1 MPNLG
6 LDLDLEHDK
15 ALRTARFLLDLGHDP
30 ETVYASDLIPTS
42 LRDWVRGKLT
52 EEANRTFERVRVISA
67 AESEHDWVAALER
80 STWHYWPTLRR
91 FLLGKKNWPRDTVS
105 SLDDASDRILAK
117 LAHPSTEEFDIRGLV
132 LGYVQSGKTANFT
145 AVIAKAADAG
155 YKLVVVLSGI
165 DNGLRR
171 QTQLR
176 LNRELTGY
184 PGNPPHAVE
193 QPPVGKQWHQFTTDT
208 LDGDFNRGRAN
219 TAALQGSQPVL
230 LVVKKNG
237 HVLRRLKAWFEEASE
252 EMRRGLPALFIDDEA
267 DQASVD
273 TKGSYQQQEG
283 FDEND
288 PNFEEPAVINRLVRG
303 LLNLFPRRAYIA
315 YTATPFANVLIPHDN
330 YGGAAGDDLY
340 PRDFLIDLP
349 KPRGY
354 FGTEEFFGR
363 IDPASGE
370 NVQGLDVLR
379 DVPDAEVVQLLGNND
394 LVPSL
399 EEALHAFMLAG
410 AARAQRGKPDAAC
423 TMLVHTTQR
432 IADQTPTRDL
442 IERRFNE
449 LKDEWR
455 YDRHNGLREV
465 LKKLWD
471 EDFKPNTLGVDP
483 GKVVEFEDIES
494 LIFPFAKAV
503 EVLEINSEKGDV
515 LDFDLHPSLKA
526 IAIGGNKLA
535 RGLTLEGLL
544 VSYFARQSPQYDTL
558 LQMARWYG
566 YRGGYEDLTRIYT
579 TGTLQGWFADLALV
593 EHRLRED
600 IRMYEMVPGLTPRD
614 VGVRILSHPSMQ
626 VTSALKRRNAVA
638 TQVSQS
644 YSGALEQTFRFPLDD
659 EDRLALLCE
668 RNRSTV
674 HDFLTEL
681 GIPAGTTQFGPLWE
695 GVQSSNVV
703 RLLRKFDVVSEASGL
718 SPELIAAW
726 IEQQNIDG
734 NVTHWSVLIRGR
746 ESENPALGVP
756 TWLPPSIGPVWNIAR
771 SRIGTSNSL
780 GVITSPGDEAFGLT
794 DDERLEMQRKLQS
807 GEQTDENR
815 AARLSRATSRGLL
828 IFYPISKF
836 SGHDGSKPGKS
847 RQPIYAE
854 PRSAMAKELI
864 GMAVSLPKVDRERPA
879 EAYLEGTARW
889 RPVI

>member
-1 MPNLG
+1 MSNL
-6 LDLDLEHDK
+6 DADHDR
-15 ALRTARFLLDLGHDP
+15 ALATARVLLDLGHPP
-30 ETVYASDLIPTS
+30 ETVYANELIPAH
-42 LRDWVRGKLT
+42 LREWVRGKLT

-67 AESEHDWVAALER
+67 AETEHDWVAALDR

-91 FLLGKKNWPRDTVS
+91 HLLVKKKWPRDTIS
-105 SLDDASDRILAK
+105 SLDDASDSILSK
-117 LAHPSTEEFDIRGLV
+117 LAPPSTDEFDIRGLV
-132 LGYVQSGKTANFT
+132 LGHVQSGKTANFT

-155 YKLVVVLSGI
+155 YKLVVVFSGI

-193 QPPVGKQWHQFTTDT
+193 QPPVGRQWHQFTTDT

-237 HVLRRLKAWFEEASE
+237 AVLRRLKAWFEEASE
-252 EMRRGLPALFIDDEA
+252 DMRKGLPALFIDDEA

-273 TKGSYQQQEG
+273 TRGSYQQEDG
-283 FDEND
+283 FDPND
-288 PNFEEPAVINRLVRG
+288 PNFEEPAVINRLIRG

-330 YGGAAGDDLY
+330 FGGLAGDDLY

-363 IDPASGE
+363 FDPASGE
-370 NVQGLDVLR
+370 SVPGLDILR
-379 DVPDAEVVQLLGNND
+379 DVPDAEVQQLLVNNE
-394 LVPSL
+394 LTPSL
-399 EEALHAFMLAG
+399 EESLQAFMLAG
-410 AARAQRGKPDAAC
+410 AARAHRGQADAPC

-432 IADQTPTRDL
+432 IAGQTPTRDL
-442 IERRFNE
+442 IEARFGE

-455 YDRHNGLREV
+455 YDRHNGLRDK
-465 LKKLWD
+465 LKRLWD
-471 EDFKPNTLGVDP
+471 EDFKPTTLGVDASR
-483 GKVVEFEDIES
+483 VVEFDDIEDY
-494 LIFPFAKAV
+494 IATFAKAV
-503 EVLEINSEKGDV
+503 QVREINSERGDV
-515 LDFDLHPSLKA
+515 LDFDLEPSLKA

-593 EHRLRED
+593 EHRLRQD
-600 IRMYEMVPGLTPRD
+600 IRMYDMVPGLSPRE
-614 VGVRILSHPSMQ
+614 VGVRILRHPSMQ
-626 VTSALKRRNAVA
+626 VTSSLKRRHAIA
-638 TQVSQS
+638 TQISQS
-644 YSGALEQTFRFPLDD
+644 YSGELEQTFRFPLND
-659 EDRLALLCE
+659 EERLALLCE

-674 HDFLTEL
+674 HEFLTDI
-681 GIPAGTTQFGPLWE
+681 GTPAQQTQFGPLWE
-695 GVQSSNVV
+695 AVEASAVV
-703 RLLRKFDVVSEASGL
+703 RLLRAFDVVPEAAGL

-734 NVTHWSVLIRGR
+734 DVTSWAVLVRGR
-746 ESENPALGVP
+746 ERESPALGAP
-756 TWLPPSIGPVWNIAR
+756 TWLPAGLGPVWSIAR
-771 SRIGTSNSL
+771 SRIGSSNSL
-780 GVITSPGDEAFGLT
+780 GVITTPGDEAFGLT
-794 DDERLEMQRKLQS
+794 ADERVEMQRKLQS

-815 AARLSRATSRGLL
+815 AARLSRSTQRGLL
-828 IFYPISKF
+828 IFYPISRS
-836 SGHDGSKPGKS
+836 SGHDGSKLGKS
-847 RQPIYAE
+847 RRPIYVD
-854 PRSAMAKELI
+854 PQSVTAKDLI
-864 GMAVSLPKVDRERPA
+864 GLAVSLPKVNRERPA
-879 EAYLEGTARW
+879 EAFLEGTARW

>member
-1 MPNLG
+1 MA
-6 LDLDLEHDK
+6 DLDPEHEK

-30 ETVYASDLIPTS
+30 EAVYANELIPAN
-42 LRDWVRGKLT
+42 LREWVRGKLT
-52 EEANRTFERVRVISA
+52 DEQNRTFERVRVISA
-67 AESEHDWVAALER
+67 AESEHDWVAALDR
-80 STWHYWPTLRR
+80 TAWHYWPTLRR
-91 FLLGKKNWPRDTVS
+91 FLLGKKNWPRDTVA
-105 SLDDASDRILAK
+105 SLDDASDSILSK
-117 LAHPSTEEFDIRGLV
+117 LAHPATDEFDIRGLV

-155 YKLVVVLSGI
+155 YKLVVVFSGI

-184 PGNPPHAVE
+184 PGNPPNAVE

-237 HVLRRLKAWFEEASE
+237 AVLRRLQAWFEEASE
-252 EMRRGLPALFIDDEA
+252 DMRRGLPALFIDDEA

-273 TKGSYQQQEG
+273 TKGSYQQEEG
-283 FDEND
+283 FDPND
-288 PNFEEPAVINRLVRG
+288 PNFEEPAVINRRIRS
-303 LLNLFPRRAYIA
+303 LLNLFPRRAYVA

-330 YGGAAGDDLY
+330 YGGAVGDDLY

-363 IDPASGE
+363 FDPASGE
-370 NVQGLDVLR
+370 SVPGLDVLR
-379 DVPDAEVVQLLGNND
+379 DVPDGEVSQLLGNNEV
-394 LVPSL
+394 VPSL
-399 EEALHAFMLAG
+399 EEALCAFMLAG
-410 AARAQRGKPDAAC
+410 AARAQRGKADAPC

-432 IADQTPTRDL
+432 IADQSPTRDL
-442 IERRFNE
+442 IEGRFNE

-455 YDRHNGLREV
+455 YDRHNGLRDK
-465 LKKLWD
+465 LKKLWE
-471 EDFKPNTLGVDP
+471 EDFKPTTADVDA
-483 GKVVEFEDIES
+483 GKVVEFEAIEEH
-494 LIFPFAKAV
+494 IFPFAKV
-503 EVLEINSEKGDV
+503 VDVLEINSERGDV
-515 LDFDLHPSLKA
+515 LDFDLNPSLKA

-544 VSYFARQSPQYDTL
+544 ISYFARQSPQYDTL

-593 EHRLRED
+593 EHRLRQD
-600 IRMYEMVPGLTPRD
+600 IRMYEMVPGLTPRE

-626 VTSALKRRNAVA
+626 VTSALKRRHAVA

-644 YSGALEQTFRFPLDD
+644 YSGELEQTFRFPLND
-659 EDRLALLCE
+659 EERLALLCE

-674 HDFLTEL
+674 HDFLATL
-681 GIPAGTTQFGPLWE
+681 GKPVQTTQFGPLWE
-695 GVQSSNVV
+695 GVQSSGVV
-703 RLLRKFDVVSEASGL
+703 QLLRQFDYVPEASGL

-726 IEQQNIDG
+726 IEQQNMDG
-734 NVTHWSVLIRGR
+734 DATHWSILVRGR
-746 ESENPALGVP
+746 EKESPELKAA
-756 TWLPPSIGPVWNIAR
+756 TWLPAGLAPVWSIAR
-771 SRIGTSNSL
+771 TRIGSSNSL
-780 GVITSPGDEAFGLT
+780 GVITTPGDEAFGLT
-794 DDERLEMQRKLQS
+794 ADELLEMKRKLQT

-815 AARLSRATSRGLL
+815 AARLSRASSRGLL

-836 SGHDGSKPGKS
+836 SGHDGSKLGKS
-847 RQPIYAE
+847 RQPIYAD
-854 PRSAMAKELI
+854 PRSPTAKDII
-864 GMAVSLPKVDRERPA
+864 GMAVSLPKVTRERPA

>member
-1 MPNLG
+1 MEDIGP
-6 LDLDLEHDK
+6 EHEK
-15 ALRTARFLLDLGHDP
+15 ALRTARFLLDMEHDP
-30 ETVYASDLIPTS
+30 QTVYASELIPDR
-42 LRDWVRGKLT
+42 LRDWVKGKLT
-52 EEANRTFERVRVISA
+52 EEKNRTFERVRIISA
-67 AESEHDWVAALER
+67 AESERDWATTIDR
-80 STWHYWPTLRR
+80 NSWHYWPTLRR

-105 SLDDASDRILAK
+105 SLDDASDRILER
-117 LAHPSTEEFDIRGLV
+117 LADPTTDEFDIRGLV

-155 YKLVVVLSGI
+155 YKLVVVFSGI

-184 PGNPPHAVE
+184 PGDPPNAVE
-193 QPPVGKQWHQFTTDT
+193 QPPVGKQWHQFTTDA

-237 HVLRRLKAWFEEASE
+237 AVLKRLQAWFEEASE
-252 EMRRGLPALFIDDEA
+252 DMRRALPALFIDDEA

-273 TKGSYQQQEG
+273 TKGSYQQEEG
-283 FDEND
+283 FDAND
-288 PNFEEPAVINRLVRG
+288 PDFDEPAVINRRIRS
-303 LLNLFPRRAYIA
+303 LLNLFPRRVYIA

-330 YGGAAGDDLY
+330 YGGSVGDDLY
-340 PRDFLIDLP
+340 PRDFIVDLP
-349 KPRGY
+349 KPREY

-363 IDPASGE
+363 LDPESGE
-370 NVQGLDVLR
+370 EVPGLDVLR
-379 DVPDAEVVQLLGNND
+379 DVPDSEVAQLIGNNE

-399 EEALHAFMLAG
+399 EEALCAFLLSG
-410 AARAQRGKPDAAC
+410 AARAQRGKAGAPC

-432 IADQTPTRDL
+432 IADQTPTRQL
-442 IERRFNE
+442 IESRFNE

-455 YDRHNGLREV
+455 YDKHNGLRDR
-465 LKKLWD
+465 LKALWD
-471 EDFKPNTLGVDP
+471 TDFTPATKEVDEQRL
-483 GKVVEFEDIES
+483 VDFEAIEGYIHS
-494 LIFPFAKAV
+494 FAKAV
-503 EVLEINSEKGDV
+503 EVLEINSERGDV

-593 EHRLRED
+593 EHRLRQD
-600 IRMYEMVPGLTPRD
+600 IRMYEMVPGLRPSE

-626 VTSALKRRNAVA
+626 VTSALKRRHAIA

-644 YSGALEQTFRFPLDD
+644 YSGELEQTFRFPLND
-659 EDRLALLCE
+659 EERLALLCE
-668 RNRSTV
+668 RNRVTAHS
-674 HDFLTEL
+674 FLASL
-681 GIPAGTTQFGPLWE
+681 GRPNQSTQFGPLWV
-695 GVQSSNVV
+695 GVQSSSVV
-703 RLLRKFDVVSEASGL
+703 QLLRQFDYVPEASGL

-726 IEQQNIDG
+726 IEKQNTDG
-734 NVTHWSVLIRGR
+734 DVTDWSVFVRGR
-746 ESENPALGVP
+746 EKESNELGSASWVP
-756 TWLPPSIGPVWNIAR
+756 TEAGPVWSIAR
-771 SRIGTSNSL
+771 TRIGTSNSL
-780 GVITSPGDEAFGLT
+780 GVITTPGDEAFGLT
-794 DDERLEMQRKLQS
+794 EEERTEMQRKLQS

-815 AARLSRATSRGLL
+815 AARLSRRSTRGLL

-836 SGHDGSKPGKS
+836 SGHGGSKLGKS
-847 RQPIYAE
+847 RRPIYPD
-854 PRSAMAKELI
+854 PRSAMAKDLI
-864 GMAVSLPKVDRERPA
+864 GLAMSLPKVKRERPA
-879 EAYLEGTARW
+879 LAYVEGTARW

>member
-1 MPNLG
+1 MT
-6 LDLDLEHDK
+6 DLDHEHNK
-15 ALRTARFLLDLGHDP
+15 ALSTARFLLDLGHAP
-30 ETVYASDLIPTS
+30 EAVYASDLIPAY
-42 LRDWVRGKLT
+42 LREWVRGRLT
-52 EEANRTFERVRVISA
+52 EEANRTFEKVRIISA
-67 AESEHDWVAALER
+67 AESEHDWVADLDR
-80 STWHYWPTLRR
+80 NTWHYWPALRV

-117 LAHPSTEEFDIRGLV
+117 LAPPTTGEFDIRGLV

-155 YKLVVVLSGI
+155 YKLVVVFSGI

-193 QPPVGKQWHQFTTDT
+193 QPPVGRQWHQFTTDT
-208 LDGDFNRGRAN
+208 LDGDFNRGLAN

-237 HVLRRLKAWFEEASE
+237 SVLRRLKAWFEEASE

-273 TKGSYQQQEG
+273 TKGSYQQEDG
-283 FDEND
+283 FNEND
-288 PNFEEPAVINRLVRG
+288 PNFDEPAVINRLVRG
-303 LLNLFPRRAYIA
+303 LLNLFPKRAYIA

-363 IDPASGE
+363 FDPASGE
-370 NVQGLDVLR
+370 SVPGMDVLR
-379 DVPDAEVVQLLGNND
+379 DVPDAEVSQLVVNNE
-394 LVPSL
+394 LTPSL
-399 EEALHAFMLAG
+399 EEALHAFVLAG
-410 AARAQRGKPDAAC
+410 AARAQRGKPQAPC

-442 IERRFNE
+442 IESQVQEF
-449 LKDEWR
+449 KDEWR
-455 YDRHNGLREV
+455 YDKHNGLRDK

-471 EDFKPNTLGVDP
+471 EDFKPTTQDIDP
-483 GKVVEFEDIES
+483 AKVVEFEDVEGHIS
-494 LIFPFAKAV
+494 VFAKAV
-503 EVLEINSEKGDV
+503 EVLEINSERGDV
-515 LDFDLHPSLKA
+515 LDFDLNPTLKA

-593 EHRLRED
+593 EHRLRQD
-600 IRMYEMVPGLTPRD
+600 IRMYEMVPGLSPRD
-614 VGVRILSHPSMQ
+614 VGVRIMRHPSMQ
-626 VTSALKRRNAVA
+626 VTSALKRRHAIA

-644 YSGALEQTFRFPLDD
+644 YSGELEQTFRFPLTD
-659 EDRLALLCE
+659 EERMALLCE
-668 RNRSTV
+668 RNRTAV
-674 HDFLTEL
+674 HDFLSQL
-681 GIPAGTTQFGPLWE
+681 GAPAQTTQFGPIWDR
-695 GVQSSNVV
+695 VQASSVV
-703 RLLRKFDVVSEASGL
+703 QLLRGFDVVPEASGL
-718 SPELIAAW
+718 SPELIAVW

-734 NVTHWSVLIRGR
+734 EVTHWSVLVRGR
-746 ESENPALGVP
+746 EDENKALGAA
-756 TWLPPSIGPVWNIAR
+756 TWLPAGVGPVWNIAR
-771 SRIGTSNSL
+771 TRIGSSNSL
-780 GVITSPGDEAFGLT
+780 GVITTPGDEAFGLT
-794 DDERLEMQRKLQS
+794 DDEHLEMKRKLQS
-807 GEQTDENR
+807 GEQTDQNR
-815 AARLSRATSRGLL
+815 AARLSRSAATGLL

-836 SGHDGSKPGKS
+836 SGHDGSKLGKS
-847 RQPIYAE
+847 RQPLYAD
-854 PRSAMAKELI
+854 PKSVTAKDLI
-864 GMAVSLPKVDRERPA
+864 GLAVSLPKVNREKPA
-879 EAYLEGTARW
+879 EAYLEGTSRW

>member
-1 MPNLG
+1 MP
-6 LDLDLEHDK
+6 DLDAEHEK
-15 ALRTARFLLDLGHDP
+15 ALSTARVLLDLGHPP
-30 ETVYASDLIPTS
+30 EAIYANELIPTY
-42 LRDWVRGKLT
+42 LREWVRGKLT
-52 EEANRTFERVRVISA
+52 EEANRTFERVRIIST
-67 AESEHDWVAALER
+67 AESENDWVAALDR
-80 STWHYWPTLRR
+80 GSWHYWPTLRR
-91 FLLGKKNWPRDTVS
+91 FLLVKKKWPRDTIS

-117 LAHPSTEEFDIRGLV
+117 LAPPSTDEFDIRGLV

-155 YKLVVVLSGI
+155 YKLVVVFSGI

-184 PGNPPHAVE
+184 PGNPSHAVE

-237 HVLRRLKAWFEEASE
+237 AVLRRLQAWFEEASE

-273 TKGSYQQQEG
+273 TRGSYQQEEG
-283 FDEND
+283 FDPND
-288 PNFEEPAVINRLVRG
+288 PNFEEPAVINRLIRG

-363 IDPASGE
+363 FDPASGE
-370 NVQGLDVLR
+370 SVAGLDVLR
-379 DVPDAEVVQLLGNND
+379 DVPDAEVAQLLGNNE
-394 LVPSL
+394 LPPSL
-399 EEALHAFMLAG
+399 EEALLAFMLAG
-410 AARAQRGKPDAAC
+410 AARAQRGKPDAPC

-432 IADQTPTRDL
+432 IADQSPTHDL
-442 IERRFNE
+442 IERRFEE
-449 LKDEWR
+449 LRDEWR
-455 YDRHNGLREV
+455 YDKQHGLRDR

-471 EDFKPNTLGVDP
+471 EDFKPTTSEVD
-483 GKVVEFEDIES
+483 GTRVVEFEEIEGH
-494 LIFPFAKAV
+494 LAAFAKAV
-503 EVLEINSEKGDV
+503 QVREINSDRGDV
-515 LDFDLHPSLKA
+515 LDFDLEPTLKA

-593 EHRLRED
+593 EHRLRQD
-600 IRMYEMVPGLTPRD
+600 IRMYEMVPGLSPRD
-614 VGVRILSHPSMQ
+614 VGVRILRHPSMQ
-626 VTSALKRRNAVA
+626 VTSVLKRRHAVA

-644 YSGALEQTFRFPLDD
+644 YSGELEQTFRFPLND
-659 EDRLALLCE
+659 EERLALLCE
-668 RNRSTV
+668 RNRTTV
-674 HDFLTEL
+674 HEFLTEI
-681 GIPAGTTQFGPLWE
+681 GAPSEKTQFGPLWE
-695 GVQSSNVV
+695 SVQALSVV
-703 RLLRKFDVVSEASGL
+703 QLLRAFDVVPEAAGL

-734 NVTHWSVLIRGR
+734 DVTHWSVLVRGR
-746 ESENPALGVP
+746 ESESPALGAP
-756 TWLPPSIGPVWNIAR
+756 TWLPTGIGPVWSIAR
-771 SRIGTSNSL
+771 SRVGSSNSL
-780 GVITSPGDEAFGLT
+780 GVITTPGDEAFGLT
-794 DDERLEMQRKLQS
+794 PEERVEMQRKLQS
-807 GEQTDENR
+807 GEQSDENR
-815 AARLSRATSRGLL
+815 AARLSRSPTRGLL
-828 IFYPISKF
+828 IFYPISRF
-836 SGHDGSKPGKS
+836 SGHDGSKLGKS
-847 RQPIYAE
+847 RQPIYKD
-854 PRSAMAKELI
+854 PSSVMAKDLI
-864 GMAVSLPKVDRERPA
+864 GLAVSLPKVQRERPA

>member
-1 MPNLG
+1 MANL
-6 LDLDLEHDK
+6 DAEHEK
-15 ALRTARFLLDLGHDP
+15 ALSTARVLLDLGHPP
-30 ETVYASDLIPTS
+30 EVVYASELIPGH
-42 LRDWVRGKLT
+42 LREWVRNELA
-52 EEANRTFERVRVISA
+52 EEENRTFERVRVISA
-67 AESEHDWVAALER
+67 AESENDWVASQDR
-80 STWHYWPTLRR
+80 NSWHYWPTLRR
-91 FLLGKKNWPRDTVS
+91 FLLVKKKWPRDTIN
-105 SLDDASDRILAK
+105 SLDEASDSILSK
-117 LAHPSTEEFDIRGLV
+117 LAPPDTDEFDIRGLV

-145 AVIAKAADAG
+145 AVIAKAADTG
-155 YKLVVVLSGI
+155 YRLVVVFSGV

-184 PGNPPHAVE
+184 PGNPSYAVE
-193 QPPVGKQWHQFTTDT
+193 QPPVGKQWHQFTSDT

-237 HVLRRLKAWFEEASE
+237 AVLRRLKAWFEEASE
-252 EMRRGLPALFIDDEA
+252 ELRRGLPALFIDDEA

-273 TKGSYQQQEG
+273 TRGSYQHEDD
-283 FDEND
+283 FNPTD
-288 PNFEEPAVINRLVRG
+288 PSYEEPAVINRLIRG

-330 YGGAAGDDLY
+330 YGGSAGDDLY
-340 PRDFLIDLP
+340 PRDFLVDLP

-363 IDPASGE
+363 FDPASGE
-370 NVQGLDVLR
+370 SVPGLDVLR
-379 DVPDAEVVQLLGNND
+379 SVPDPEVVQLLSNNE
-394 LVPSL
+394 LTPSL
-399 EEALHAFMLAG
+399 EEALHAYMLAG
-410 AARAQRGKPDAAC
+410 ASRAQRGEPESPC

-455 YDRHNGLREV
+455 YDRHNGLRV
-465 LKKLWD
+465 KLKKLWD
-471 EDFKPNTLGVDP
+471 EDFLPTTQEVDP
-483 GKVVEFEDIES
+483 
-494 LIFPFAKAV
+494 AKAV
-503 EVLEINSEKGDV
+503 PFEEVEDHLTAFTKAVQVREINSERGDV
-515 LDFDLHPSLKA
+515 LDFDLEPTLKA
-526 IAIGGNKLA
+526 IAVGGNKLA

-593 EHRLRED
+593 EHRLRQD
-600 IRMYEMVPGLTPRD
+600 IRMYEMVPGLSPRD
-614 VGVRILSHPSMQ
+614 VGVRILRHPSMQ
-626 VTSALKRRNAVA
+626 VTSALKRRHAVA

-644 YSGALEQTFRFPLDD
+644 YSGELEQTFRFPLHD
-659 EDRLALLCE
+659 EERMALLCE
-668 RNRSTV
+668 RNRSSV
-674 HDFLTEL
+674 HAFLTQ
-681 GIPAGTTQFGPLWE
+681 IGTPTERTQFGPLWD
-695 GVQSSNVV
+695 GVQASSVV
-703 RLLRKFDVVSEASGL
+703 GLLRAFDIVPEASGL

-734 NVTHWSVLIRGR
+734 DVVHWSVLVRGR
-746 ESENPALGVP
+746 EREGPVLGAP
-756 TWLPPSIGPVWNIAR
+756 TWLPAGSGPVWSIAR
-771 SRIGTSNSL
+771 SRIGASNSL
-780 GVITSPGDEAFGLT
+780 GVITTPGDEAFGLT
-794 DDERLEMQRKLQS
+794 LDERMEMQRKLQS
-807 GEQTDENR
+807 GEQTDTNR
-815 AARLSRATSRGLL
+815 AARLSRSSSRGLL

-836 SGHDGSKPGKS
+836 SGHDGTKLGKS
-847 RQPIYAE
+847 RHPIYAD
-854 PRSAMAKELI
+854 PRSVTAKDLI
-864 GMAVSLPKVDRERPA
+864 GLAVSLPKVLREKPA

-889 RPVI
+889 RPVL

>member
-1 MPNLG
+1 MS
-6 LDLDLEHDK
+6 DFDLEHER
-15 ALRTARFLLDLGHDP
+15 ALSTARVLLDLGHPTDV
-30 ETVYASDLIPTS
+30 VYASELIPAH
-42 LRDWVRGKLT
+42 LREWVRGKLT

-67 AESEHDWVAALER
+67 AESENDWVAALDR
-80 STWHYWPTLRR
+80 SGWQYWPTLRR
-91 FLLGKKNWPRDTVS
+91 FLLVKKGWPRDTIS

-117 LAHPSTEEFDIRGLV
+117 LAPPSTDEFDIRGLV

-145 AVIAKAADAG
+145 AVIAKAADTG
-155 YKLVVVLSGI
+155 YKLVVVFSGI

-237 HVLRRLKAWFEEASE
+237 TVLRRLRAWFEEASE

-273 TKGSYQQQEG
+273 TKGSYQQEDG
-283 FDEND
+283 FDTND
-288 PNFEEPAVINRLVRG
+288 PSFEEPAVINRLIRG

-363 IDPASGE
+363 FDSGSGE
-370 NVQGLDVLR
+370 SVSGLDVLR
-379 DVPDAEVVQLLGNND
+379 DVPDAEVVQLLSNND
-394 LVPSL
+394 LTPSL
-399 EEALHAFMLAG
+399 EEALYAFILAG
-410 AARAQRGKPDAAC
+410 AARAYRGKAEAPC

-442 IERRFNE
+442 IESRFNE

-455 YDRHNGLREV
+455 YDRFNGLRDR
-465 LKKLWD
+465 LRKLWD
-471 EDFKPNTLGVDP
+471 DDFKPTTQGIDP
-483 GKVVEFEDIES
+483 TRVVEFEGIEEH
-494 LIFPFAKAV
+494 IATFAKAV
-503 EVLEINSEKGDV
+503 QVREINSDRGDV
-515 LDFDLHPSLKA
+515 LDFDLEPTLKA
-526 IAIGGNKLA
+526 IAVGGNKLA

-544 VSYFARQSPQYDTL
+544 VSYFARQSLQYDTL

-593 EHRLRED
+593 EHRLRQD
-600 IRMYEMVPGLTPRD
+600 IRMYEMVPSISPRE
-614 VGVRILSHPSMQ
+614 VGVRILRHPSMQ
-626 VTSALKRRNAVA
+626 VTSALKRRHAVA

-644 YSGALEQTFRFPLDD
+644 YSGELEQTFRFPLG
-659 EDRLALLCE
+659 EQDRLALLCE
-668 RNRSTV
+668 RNRATV
-674 HDFLTEL
+674 HAFLTQ
-681 GIPAGTTQFGPLWE
+681 IDAPAEQTQFGPLWE
-695 GVQSSNVV
+695 GVQASSVV
-703 RLLRKFDVVSEASGL
+703 RLLRAFDVVPEASGL

-734 NVTHWSVLIRGR
+734 DVTHWSVLVRGR
-746 ESENPALGVP
+746 EKQSPALGAP
-756 TWLPPSIGPVWNIAR
+756 NWLPAGVGPVWSVAR
-771 SRIGTSNSL
+771 SRIGSSDSL
-780 GVITSPGDEAFGLT
+780 GVITTPGDEAFGLT
-794 DDERLEMQRKLQS
+794 GDERLEMQRKLRT

-815 AARLSRATSRGLL
+815 AARLSRSSARGLL

-836 SGHDGSKPGKS
+836 SGHDGNKLGKS
-847 RQPIYAE
+847 RRPIYVD
-854 PRSAMAKELI
+854 PQSVTAKDLI
-864 GMAVSLPKVDRERPA
+864 GLAVSLPKVNRERPA

>member
-1 MPNLG
+1 MA
-6 LDLDLEHDK
+6 DLEPEHDK
-15 ALRTARFLLDLGHDP
+15 ALRTARFLLDLGHAP
-30 ETVYASDLIPTS
+30 EAVYNNDLIPAG
-42 LRDWVRGKLT
+42 LREWLKGKLT

-67 AESEHDWVAALER
+67 AESEHDWVAALDR
-80 STWHYWPTLRR
+80 SNWHYWPTLRR

-117 LAHPSTEEFDIRGLV
+117 LAPPSTDEFDIRGLV

-155 YKLVVVLSGI
+155 YKLVVVFSGI

-237 HVLRRLKAWFEEASE
+237 SVLRRLKAWFEEASE
-252 EMRRGLPALFIDDEA
+252 DMRRGLPALFIDDEA

-273 TKGSYQQQEG
+273 TRGSYQQEQG
-283 FDEND
+283 FDETD
-288 PNFEEPAVINRLVRG
+288 PNFEEPAVINRLIRG

-330 YGGAAGDDLY
+330 YSGAAGDDLY

-363 IDPASGE
+363 FDPASGE
-370 NVQGLDVLR
+370 SVPGLDVLR
-379 DVPDAEVVQLLGNND
+379 GVPDEEVTQLLGNNE
-394 LVPSL
+394 LTASL
-399 EEALHAFMLAG
+399 EEALQAFMLAG
-410 AARAQRGKPDAAC
+410 AARAQRGKPDAPC

-442 IERRFNE
+442 IASRFSE

-455 YDRHNGLREV
+455 YDRHNGLRDK

-471 EDFKPNTLGVDP
+471 EDFKPTTQDSEP
-483 GKVVEFEDIES
+483 GKVVEFEAIEGHIYS
-494 LIFPFAKAV
+494 FAKAV

-515 LDFDLHPSLKA
+515 LDFDLYPSLKA

-544 VSYFARQSPQYDTL
+544 ISYFARQSPQYDTL

-593 EHRLRED
+593 EHRLRQD

-626 VTSALKRRNAVA
+626 VTSALKRRHATA

-644 YSGALEQTFRFPLDD
+644 YSGELEQTFRFPLSD
-659 EDRLALLCE
+659 EERLALLCE

-674 HDFLTEL
+674 HEFLTAL
-681 GIPAGTTQFGPLWE
+681 GAPNRPTQFGPLWE
-695 GVQSSNVV
+695 GVQSAPVV
-703 RLLRKFDVVSEASGL
+703 QLLRKFDVVPEAAGL

-726 IEQQNIDG
+726 IEQQNVVGD
-734 NVTHWSVLIRGR
+734 VTHWSVLVRGR
-746 ESENPALGVP
+746 DKESEALGAP
-756 TWLPPSIGPVWNIAR
+756 SWLPPGVGPVWNVAR
-771 SRIGTSNSL
+771 TRIGTSNSL
-780 GVITSPGDEAFGLT
+780 GVITTPGDEAFGLT
-794 DDERLEMQRKLQS
+794 DEERLEMQRKLQT
-807 GEQTDENR
+807 GEQSDENR
-815 AARLSRATSRGLL
+815 AARLSRNASRGLL

-836 SGHDGSKPGKS
+836 SGHDGSLLGKS
-847 RQPIYAE
+847 RQPIYAD
-854 PRSAMAKELI
+854 PRSATAKDLI
-864 GMAVSLPKVDRERPA
+864 GLAVSLPKVNSERPA

>member
-1 MPNLG
+1 MS
-6 LDLDLEHDK
+6 DLDSEHER
-15 ALRTARFLLDLGHDP
+15 ALSTARVLLDLGHPP
-30 ETVYASDLIPTS
+30 EMVYASELIPGHM
-42 LRDWVRGKLT
+42 REWVRSKLT

-67 AESEHDWVAALER
+67 AESENDWVKTLDR
-80 STWHYWPTLRR
+80 NSWHYWPALRR
-91 FLLGKKNWPRDTVS
+91 FLLVRKKWPRDTIS

-117 LAHPSTEEFDIRGLV
+117 LAPPSTDEFDIRGLV

-155 YKLVVVLSGI
+155 YKLVVVFSGI

-219 TAALQGSQPVL
+219 TAALQGSQPVI

-237 HVLRRLKAWFEEASE
+237 AVLRRLKAWFEEASE
-252 EMRRGLPALFIDDEA
+252 EIRRGLPALFIDDEA

-273 TKGSYQQQEG
+273 TRGSYQQEEG
-283 FDEND
+283 FDPND
-288 PNFEEPAVINRLVRG
+288 PNFDEPAVINRRIREM
-303 LLNLFPRRAYIA
+303 LNLFPRRAYIA

-330 YGGAAGDDLY
+330 YGGATGDDLY

-363 IDPASGE
+363 FDPASGE
-370 NVQGLDVLR
+370 SVSGLDVLR
-379 DVPDAEVVQLLGNND
+379 DVPDAEVAQLLGNNE
-394 LVPSL
+394 LTPSL
-399 EEALHAFMLAG
+399 EEALYAFMLAG
-410 AARAQRGKPDAAC
+410 AARAHRGKPDAPC

-432 IADQTPTRDL
+432 IADQTPTRAL
-442 IERRFNE
+442 IESRFNE

-455 YDRHNGLREV
+455 YDRHNGLRDK

-471 EDFKPNTLGVDP
+471 EDFKPTTQGVQSAT
-483 GKVVEFEDIES
+483 VVEFEDIEEY
-494 LIFPFAKAV
+494 IAAFTRAV
-503 EVLEINSEKGDV
+503 QVREINSERGDV
-515 LDFDLHPSLKA
+515 LDFDLEPTLKA

-579 TGTLQGWFADLALV
+579 TGILQGWFADLALV
-593 EHRLRED
+593 EHRLRQD
-600 IRMYEMVPGLTPRD
+600 IRMYEMVPGLSPRD
-614 VGVRILSHPSMQ
+614 VGVRILRHPSMQ
-626 VTSALKRRNAVA
+626 VTSALKRRHAVA

-644 YSGALEQTFRFPLDD
+644 YSGELEQTFRFPLND
-659 EDRLALLCE
+659 EERLALLCE

-674 HDFLTEL
+674 HGFLTQI
-681 GIPAGTTQFGPLWE
+681 GTPATQTQFGPLWE
-695 GVQSSNVV
+695 GVQASSVV
-703 RLLRKFDVVSEASGL
+703 QLLRAFDVVPEASGL
-718 SPELIAAW
+718 SPELIAVW

-734 NVTHWSVLIRGR
+734 DVTHWSVLVRGR
-746 ESENPALGVP
+746 DQESPGLGAP
-756 TWLPPSIGPVWNIAR
+756 SWLPAGLGPVWNIAR
-771 SRIGTSNSL
+771 SRIGSSNSL
-780 GVITSPGDEAFGLT
+780 GVITTPGDESFGLT
-794 DDERLEMQRKLQS
+794 QDERLEMQRKLQS

-815 AARLSRATSRGLL
+815 AARLSRSSSRALL

-836 SGHDGSKPGKS
+836 SGHDGSTLGKS
-847 RQPIYAE
+847 RRPIYE
-854 PRSAMAKELI
+854 NPRSITAKDLI
-864 GMAVSLPKVDRERPA
+864 GLAVSLPKVNRERPA